1 MSVFLIQLMFSDS
14 EAKKLFGKK
23 WRIILLVTKFFT
35 EYFFYWQNFMKT
47 FFLQIRLLVNYNHV
61 NNINDFIGKCACRK
75 KRSIKAIANVY
86 ICQVI

>member
-1 MSVFLIQLMFSDS
+1 MQ
-14 EAKKLFGKK
+14 
-23 WRIILLVTKFFT
+23 
-35 EYFFYWQNFMKT
+35 T